1 MAEIYHVGK
10 VVYLFFLPPIRRR
23 PVALRKRVS
32 KERSPIFLL
41 FRGGNNNSPIVT
53 TVTKAASIAF
63 VNAGD
68 NWLEQRQASI
78 EGSQASLCAPLFVDR
93 NHHFLSEICSVAST
107 MRRMID
113 SDF

>member
-23 PVALRKRVS
+23 PVALRKKVS

-41 FRGGNNNSPIVT
+41 FRGGNNNSPIV

-93 NHHFLSEICSVAST
+93 NRHFLSEICSAAST